1 MPKVVQLPRRRKPE
15 PQDRPLRR
23 SMILPDTFEE
33 SESLATVQRWLDM
46 ADAVFEQNR
55 IAVSKRTA

>member
-1 MPKVVQLPRRRKPE
+1 
-15 PQDRPLRR
+15 
-23 SMILPDTFEE
+23 MILPDTFEE
-33 SESLATVQRWLDM
+33 SESMATVQRWLDM